1 LIQKLVG
8 AVTIAL
14 TGSVLAATGYVQTT
28 NGGVTQPPSAIDA
41 IRLLSGLLPAAFF
54 AAGIVLCGFYPLTR
68 ERHARM
74 LRAIEKKRA
83 LRRRFADEAATD

>member
-1 LIQKLVG
+1 MVTLTQKLIG

-14 TGSVLAATGYVQTT
+14 TGAVLAATGYVQTT
-28 NGGVTQPPSAIDA
+28 DGSVTQPESAINA
-41 IRLLSGLLPAAFF
+41 IRLLVGLLPAAIFV
-54 AAGIVLCGFYPLTR
+54 AGIVLCHFYPLTR

-83 LRRRFADEAATD
+83 LRQRFAGE